1 MNRLVDGFLSQLQ
14 ASKDSSQNTVSAYR
28 NDLSQ
33 LATHLR
39 DSQGVTSWR
48 DVTQDHIVNY
58 LLHLKERGYQ
68 GSTIARKTAAAKSF
82 FHYLVAAGERQND
95 PTALL
100 TAPRVEK
107 SAPRAMTPEEV
118 RLLLAQPRAH
128 GRSTPEALRD
138 HAMLE
143 TLYSTGVRVSE
154 LVALDLDGLEFK
166 SGRIRCMGK
175 GGRERVLP
183 LKSSAVAA
191 IDAYLRDARD
201 ELNGAGDSQA
211 LFLNHRGKRLTRQGF
226 WLIMKSY
233 ARAAGI
239 ADITPHTLRHSF
251 ATHELRQGAE
261 LRSIQHLLG
270 HVSISTTQVYQ
281 QMERQRTARA
291 PKTPVPA
298 EA

>member
-14 ASKDSSQNTVSAYR
+14 ANKDSSLNTVAAYR
-28 NDLSQ
+28 NDLRQ
-33 LATHLR
+33 LTTHLR
-39 DSQGVTSWR
+39 DGQAVTSWR

-82 FHYLVAAGERQND
+82 FHYLVAAGERQTD

-128 GRSTPEALRD
+128 RRSTPEALRD

-154 LVALDLDGLEFK
+154 LVALDLEGLELK
-166 SGRIRCMGK
+166 SDRIRCMGK

-183 LKSSAVAA
+183 LKPGAIAA
-191 IDAYLRDARD
+191 IDAYLSDARD
-201 ELNGAGDSQA
+201 ELNADGDSPA
-211 LFLNHRGKRLTRQGF
+211 LFLNHRGRRLTRQGF

-239 ADITPHTLRHSF
+239 EDITPHTLRHSF
-251 ATHELRQGAE
+251 ATHELRQGTE
-261 LRSIQHLLG
+261 LRSVQHLLG

-291 PKTPVPA
+291 PKTPVSA